1 MAKTALQTLSRIQKL
16 ALDEQRKILRQYLDR
31 EESLLL
37 QLQNLHTEFEQ
48 EKEFARHNNC
58 VGDFGRYTKLY
69 IQKKEDIEKSIEK
82 IRQEITRIRDVI
94 TDMYKEQKTY
104 EIVDEERKKAKQK
117 ELEYNEQK
125 LLDEIGTNT
134 YIKNHEE
141 N

>member
-1 MAKTALQTLSRIQKL
+1 MAKSALQTLTRIQKL

-31 EESLLL
+31 EDNLIL
-37 QLQNLHTEFEQ
+37 QLNNLISEFEQ

-58 VGDFGRYTKLY
+58 VGDFVRYTKLY
-69 IQKKEDIEKSIEK
+69 LKKKEEIEHSLEK
-82 IRQEITRIRDVI
+82 VRQEIAKIRDII

-117 ELEYNEQK
+117 EIEYNEQK

-134 YIKNHEE
+134 YIKRHEE

>member
-1 MAKTALQTLSRIQKL
+1 MAKSALQTLTRIQKL

-31 EESLLL
+31 EDNLIL
-37 QLQNLHTEFEQ
+37 QLNNLISEFEQ
-48 EKEFARHNNC
+48 EKEFARQNNC

-69 IQKKEDIEKSIEK
+69 LKNKEEIEHSLEK
-82 IRQEITRIRDVI
+82 VRQEIAKIRDII

-117 ELEYNEQK
+117 EIEYNEQK

-134 YIKNHEE
+134 YIKRHEE